1 MVSPIS
7 NVGHKICMFN
17 EKDGDNKKLEIKE
30 KKTNCDKKNRRK
42 QFRTRKIFKNLEG
55 EK

>member
-30 KKTNCDKKNRRK
+30 KKLIVIKK
-42 QFRTRKIFKNLEG
+42 
-55 EK
+55 

>member
-1 MVSPIS
+1 
-7 NVGHKICMFN
+7 MFN

-30 KKTNCDKKNRRK
+30 KKLIVIKKIEEN
-42 QFRTRKIFKNLEG
+42 NLEQ

>member
-30 KKTNCDKKNRRK
+30 KKLIVIKKIEEN
-42 QFRTRKIFKNLEG
+42 NLEQ